1 MDFTQISI
9 LLVAAAAAGVLA
21 KSLRQPVFVG
31 YLFAGFLL
39 ALFGFLQKDSHSL
52 QSLGQIGV
60 TLLLFLVGLEMNI
73 HEFSIVGKVALLSG
87 IGQVVLTTAAGFLIA
102 SLLGFGTVSSLYIA
116 FALTL
121 SSTIIIMK
129 LLSEKK
135 DINSLYGKI
144 AVGIL
149 LVQDF
154 VAVLILMFL
163 AGFRSENFGF
173 LTILLVALKA
183 LILFLSVWYLSK
195 NILPNL
201 FTRFISNS
209 NELLYIVSIAWA
221 LGFATLVAGP
231 FGFSIEIGGFLA
243 GLALS
248 NLPEHLQ
255 VASKTRWTRDFFL
268 TIFFLVLGTQ
278 LVVSGIGPIIPL
290 AIGFA
295 LFVLIVNPL
304 IVLILVSALGYKR
317 RTGFLAGLTVAQVSE
332 FSLIIMAMGKSLGH
346 VGNTEVVLV
355 VLVGVITMTLSTYM
369 ILGGEKIFQTFKKYL
384 LVFRRKSGREPEV
397 AINPLFNDHIVLVGC
412 DSTGGIL
419 AKTLKKLGVTF
430 VVVDFNPKV
439 YKRLLE
445 EKTPVIFGD
454 LDEEEVLE
462 ASGVRHARLIIS
474 TISNLHDNLVLL
486 EYLGARTKSIIT
498 VFTATDNTDAKI
510 LYKKGA
516 SLLVMPKN
524 IAGEYVKHI
533 LKTYRNT
540 PKKVKRLGKNHNR
553 RLLAI

>member
-1 MDFTQISI
+1 MDFTQISL
-9 LLVAAAAAGVLA
+9 LLVAAASAGILA

-39 ALFGFLQKDSHSL
+39 ALFGFLQKDSSSL

-73 HEFSIVGKVALLSG
+73 HEFSLVGKVALLSG
-87 IGQVVLTTAAGFLIA
+87 IGQVVLTTTAGFLIA
-102 SLLGFGTVSSLYIA
+102 SLLGFGAISSLYIA
-116 FALTL
+116 IALTF

-135 DINSLYGKI
+135 DLNSLYGKI

-163 AGFRSENFGF
+163 AGFRSENFGI
-173 LTILLVALKA
+173 LTVLLVALKA
-183 LILFLSVWYLSK
+183 LLLFLGVWYLSK
-195 NILPNL
+195 KILPNL
-201 FTRFISNS
+201 FTRFVSNS
-209 NELLYIVSIAWA
+209 NELLYIVSVAWA
-221 LGFATLVAGP
+221 LGFAALVAGP

-255 VASKTRWTRDFFL
+255 VASKTKWTRDFFL

-278 LVVSGIGPIIPL
+278 LLVEGIGPVIPL
-290 AIGFA
+290 AIVFSI
-295 LFVLIVNPL
+295 FVLIVNPL
-304 IVLILVSALGYKR
+304 IVLIVVGVLGYKR

-346 VGNTEVVLV
+346 VGNSEVVLV
-355 VLVGVITMTLSTYM
+355 VLVGVITMTISTYM
-369 ILGGEKIFQTFKKYL
+369 ILGGEKIFQVFKKYL
-384 LVFRRKSGREPEV
+384 VIFERKSATEPELSTGV
-397 AINPLFNDHIVLVGC
+397 RFSDHIVLVGC

-419 AKTLKKLGVTF
+419 AKTLKKLGVSF
-430 VVVDFNPKV
+430 VVIDFNPKV
-439 YKRLLE
+439 YKRLRQE
-445 EKTPVIFGD
+445 NIPAIFGD

-462 ASGVRHARLIIS
+462 SSGVKDARLIIS

-486 EYLGARTKSIIT
+486 EYLGVRAKNIIT
-498 VFTATDNTDAKI
+498 VFTATDISDAKI

-516 SLLVMPKN
+516 FLVVMPKT
-524 IAGEYVKHI
+524 IAGEYVRHI
-533 LKTYRNT
+533 IKTHRNT
-540 PKKVKRLGKNHNR
+540 PKKMKRLGKNHYK